1 MKFTRTT
8 TRSVVA
14 GLSLVSALTLTAC
27 DDGTGVRV
35 STSTIAVD
43 PSAGRSPVSAPGSG
57 GSVAGVDKCRT
68 DGLEISASDS
78 TVEGDPDSSVAV
90 TLTNGSGLDCAISGY
105 AGVDL
110 TTSEGDLSARRTGR
124 ESAPTVL
131 KDGDAVAF
139 GITYPAHDAGGSGVQ
154 VTGLVVTPPDET
166 KSVTLDWPGASTLA
180 VADGAGSPVEVGPVG
195 SAGQ

>member
-27 DDGTGVRV
+27 NGDGMGVRV

-43 PSAGRSPVSAPGSG
+43 PSAGSG
-57 GSVAGVDKCRT
+57 GSVVGVDKCRT

-78 TVEGDPDSSVAV
+78 TVEGDRDSSVAV

-110 TTSEGDLSARRTGR
+110 TTGEGDLSARRTGR
-124 ESAPTVL
+124 ASAPRVL
-131 KDGDAVAF
+131 KDGDSVAF
-139 GITYPAHDAGGSGVQ
+139 GITYPAHDAGGSGIH
-154 VTGLVVTPPDET
+154 VTGLVVTPPHET
-166 KSVTLDWPGASTLA
+166 ESVTLDWPGASTLA
-180 VADGAGSPVEVGPVG
+180 SPVEVGPVG

>member
-27 DDGTGVRV
+27 NDGTGVRV
-35 STSTIAVD
+35 STSTIAID
-43 PSAGRSPVSAPGSG
+43 PSAGSGSA
-57 GSVAGVDKCRT
+57 VGVDKCRT
-68 DGLEISASDS
+68 NGLEISASDS

-110 TTSEGDLSARRTGR
+110 TTGEGDLSARRTGR
-124 ESAPTVL
+124 ASAPRVL
-131 KDGDAVAF
+131 KDGDSVAF
-139 GITYPAHDAGGSGVQ
+139 GITYPAHDAGGSEIH
-154 VTGLVVTPPDET
+154 VTGLVVTPPHET
-166 KSVTLDWPGASTLA
+166 ESVTLDWPGASTLA
-180 VADGAGSPVEVGPVG
+180 SPVEVGPVG